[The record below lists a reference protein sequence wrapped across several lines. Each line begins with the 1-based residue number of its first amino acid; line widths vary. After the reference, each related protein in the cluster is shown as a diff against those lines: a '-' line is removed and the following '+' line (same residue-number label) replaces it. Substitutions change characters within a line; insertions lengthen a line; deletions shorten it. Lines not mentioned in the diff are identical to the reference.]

1 VVGCFDKKP
10 QLARFSDMRHLPLG
24 VEIWGAF
31 LIMVGVAL
39 LVFNR
44 RWAAWAM
51 PLTPLQLIP
60 IAPSVKTAVGRVM
73 TVVVGLMFVAVGASV
88 FLPIGPGPR

>member
-1 VVGCFDKKP
+1 
-10 QLARFSDMRHLPLG
+10 MRHTPLA

-31 LIMVGVAL
+31 LIMVGVGL

-44 RWAAWAM
+44 RWAAWAT
-51 PLTPLQLIP
+51 PLTPIQLIR
-60 IAPSVKTAVGRVM
+60 IAPSVKIAVGRVM
-73 TVVVGLMFVAVGASV
+73 TVVVGLAFVVVGASA